1 MRAGRHEVGRGQRR
15 GHQARVKRGRQGRKM
30 IVQGKVVS
38 GDDDSSQK
46 MRQRWRWPGA
56 GILPHRITACFAAC
70 FSGTESMAQ
79 PAWKDCKK
87 RNKKFH
93 VALQYRNALTVC
105 AR

>member
-56 GILPHRITACFAAC
+56 RILPHRITAR
-70 FSGTESMAQ
+70 FSGAESTTQ
-79 PAWKDCKK
+79 LAWKNCKK
-87 RNKKFH
+87 RNEKFH
-93 VALQYRNALTVC
+93 VAPQYRNALT
-105 AR
+105 